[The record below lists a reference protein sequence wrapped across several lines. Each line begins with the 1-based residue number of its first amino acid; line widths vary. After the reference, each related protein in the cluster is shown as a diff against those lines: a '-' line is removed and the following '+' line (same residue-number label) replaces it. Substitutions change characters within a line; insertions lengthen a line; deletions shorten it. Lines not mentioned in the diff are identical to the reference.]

1 MLHSGRQEKP
11 GYGLRVS
18 PPRMPVHHAVLLQH
32 TLRGLGI
39 QRQVP
44 ISSKWKRP
52 APLETWRWPGPH
64 GGSRQR
70 IPLWLAKDGQAAR
83 RTRRTGGAR
92 ISLAGGAEWGE
103 GCIYG
108 AVCEAAAGRT
118 GFGKVGYLRC
128 WRRIQEEGRM
138 EAAGV
143 ASMASTSSG
152 HAPSS

>member
-1 MLHSGRQEKP
+1 
-11 GYGLRVS
+11 
-18 PPRMPVHHAVLLQH
+18 MPAHHAVSLQH

-44 ISSKWKRP
+44 ISSILKRP
-52 APLETWRWPGPH
+52 APLENRRWPGPH

-70 IPLWLAKDGQAAR
+70 VPLWLAKDGQAVR
-83 RTRRTGGAR
+83 RTRRRGEAR
-92 ISLAGGAEWGE
+92 ISLAGGAEWEG

-108 AVCEAAAGRT
+108 AVCEAAAGRI
-118 GFGKVGYLRC
+118 GFREVGYLHC

-143 ASMASTSSG
+143 ASMASTSG
-152 HAPSS
+152 NAPSSQHSGKQGWETK

>member
-1 MLHSGRQEKP
+1 MLHGGRQEEP

-18 PPRMPVHHAVLLQH
+18 PRRMPVHHAVFLQH
-32 TLRGLGI
+32 MLQGLGI

-44 ISSKWKRP
+44 ISSKLKWP
-52 APLETWRWPGPH
+52 APLENWRWPGPH

-70 IPLWLAKDGQAAR
+70 IPLWLAKDEAR
-83 RTRRTGGAR
+83 T
-92 ISLAGGAEWGE
+92 SLAGGAEWGGG

-108 AVCEAAAGRT
+108 AVCEAAAGRI
-118 GFGKVGYLRC
+118 GFGEVGYLHC

-143 ASMASTSSG
+143 ASLASTSSG
-152 HAPSS
+152 NAPSR